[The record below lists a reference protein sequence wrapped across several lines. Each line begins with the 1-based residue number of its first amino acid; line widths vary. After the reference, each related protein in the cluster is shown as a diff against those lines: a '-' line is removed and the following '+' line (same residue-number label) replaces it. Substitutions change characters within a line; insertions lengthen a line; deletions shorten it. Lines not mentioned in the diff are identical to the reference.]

1 MNRGSAAADRTVA
14 TNAWPKVERWG
25 RIAYDEAL
33 QRQLALAAAVESGDA
48 PDTIVEVEHPPTVT
62 LGRHAEEGDILLDPA
77 ERSARGIA
85 TIRSDRGG
93 KATYHGPG
101 QVVVYPI
108 VHLGRLGLGVKSWV
122 CLLESALR
130 EVLAGYRLTGE
141 LKDGRPGVWVRGAKI
156 ASIGLRVVRSVSYH
170 GVSLNVGLDVSGF
183 DCIVPCGS
191 AGERITSLA
200 AECSPVSPA
209 REDVAARLTA
219 ALAGRLRA
227 QAREQGIIS
236 A

>member
-1 MNRGSAAADRTVA
+1 M
-14 TNAWPKVERWG
+14 
-25 RIAYDEAL
+25 
-33 QRQLALAAAVESGDA
+33 
-48 PDTIVEVEHPPTVT
+48 
-62 LGRHAEEGDILLDPA
+62 
-77 ERSARGIA
+77 
-85 TIRSDRGG
+85 
-93 KATYHGPG
+93 
-101 QVVVYPI
+101 YPI
-108 VHLGRLGLGVKSWV
+108 VRLGRLGLGVKSWV

-130 EVLAGYRLTGE
+130 EVLTGYGLTGE
-141 LKDGRPGVWVRGAKI
+141 LKEGHPGVWVRGAKI

-200 AECSPVSPA
+200 AECSPAPA
-209 REDVAARLTA
+209 AEDVAARLTA

-227 QAREQGIIS
+227 QAREKGIIS

>member
-1 MNRGSAAADRTVA
+1 MDRA
-14 TNAWPKVERWG
+14 TPSVDATAVTDTWPKIERWG
-25 RIAYDEAL
+25 RVGYEQAL
-33 QRQLALAAAVESGDA
+33 KRQLALAAAIESGA
-48 PDTIVEVEHPPTVT
+48 AIDTLVEVEHPATVT
-62 LGRHAEEGDILLDPA
+62 LGRHAAEGDVLLEPA
-77 ERSARGIA
+77 ERAERGIA
-85 TIRSDRGG
+85 VVRSDRGG

-108 VHLGRLGLGVKSWV
+108 VHLGRLRLGVKAWV

-130 EVLAGYRLTGE
+130 DVLAAYGLKGE
-141 LKDGRPGVWVRGAKI
+141 LIEGRPGVWVHGAKI

-191 AGERITSLA
+191 AGERITSIA
-200 AECSPVSPA
+200 AERAPA
-209 REDVAARLTA
+209 PAADEVATRLTA
-219 ALAGRLRA
+219 AIAARLRR
-227 QAREQGIIS
+227 QAREKGIIS

>member
-1 MNRGSAAADRTVA
+1 MARATPSTDTVA
-14 TNAWPKVERWG
+14 FPNAWPKIERWG
-25 RIAYDEAL
+25 RVPYGEAL
-33 QRQLALAAAVESGDA
+33 ARQLALVDAVESGVA
-48 PDTIVEVEHPPTVT
+48 PDTLVEVEHPATVT
-62 LGRHAEEGDILLDPA
+62 LGRHAPEDDVLLEPA
-77 ERSARGIA
+77 ARSARGIA
-85 TIRSDRGG
+85 VVRSDRGG
-93 KATYHGPG
+93 KATFHGPG

-130 EVLAGYRLTGE
+130 DVLAAYGLAGD
-141 LKDGRPGVWVRGAKI
+141 LVDGRPGVWVRGAKI

-191 AGERITSLA
+191 AGEKITSIA
-200 AECSPVSPA
+200 AECSSAPA
-209 REDVAARLTA
+209 DDEVAARLSTA
-219 ALAGRLRA
+219 IAARLRA
-227 QAREQGIIS
+227 QAREKGIIS

>member
-1 MNRGSAAADRTVA
+1 MDRTTGSTDGIAAAP
-14 TNAWPKVERWG
+14 AWPKVERWG
-25 RIAYDEAL
+25 RVAYAEAL
-33 QRQLALAAAVESGDA
+33 RRQLALAADVETGRA
-48 PDTIVEVEHPPTVT
+48 PDTLVEVEHPPTVT
-62 LGRHAEEGDILLDPA
+62 LGRHAPETDVLLAPDA
-77 ERSARGIA
+77 RATRGIVVA
-85 TIRSDRGG
+85 RSDRGG

-108 VHLGRLGLGVKSWV
+108 VHLGRLGLGVKAWV

-130 EVLAGYRLTGE
+130 EVLASYGLQGKLSER
-141 LKDGRPGVWVRGAKI
+141 RPGVWVNGAKI

-191 AGERITSLA
+191 AGERITSIA
-200 AECSPVSPA
+200 AERSPA
-209 REDVAARLTA
+209 PAADEVAARLTA
-219 ALAGRLRA
+219 TIAGRL
-227 QAREQGIIS
+227 QAHARGKGIIF